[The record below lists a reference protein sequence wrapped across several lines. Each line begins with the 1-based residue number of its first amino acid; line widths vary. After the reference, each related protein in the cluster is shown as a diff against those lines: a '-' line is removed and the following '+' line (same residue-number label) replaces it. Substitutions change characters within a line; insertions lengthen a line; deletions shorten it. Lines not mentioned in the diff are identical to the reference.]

1 MMDLTGF
8 ASYILSGLTL
18 LAGLVIFFGENE
30 FIIHTSGRSLRL
42 SCSFLLW
49 FLALI
54 FWAMAV
60 KIEDDDNI
68 I

>member
-1 MMDLTGF
+1 MDLTGF

-18 LAGLVIFFGENE
+18 FAGCVIFFGENE
-30 FIIHTSGRSLRL
+30 FIIPTSGRSLRL

-54 FWAMAV
+54 FWAMTV
-60 KIEDDDNI
+60 KIEDDDSI

>member
-1 MMDLTGF
+1 MDLTGF
-8 ASYILSGLTL
+8 ASYILSGFTL
-18 LAGLVIFFGENE
+18 FAGIVIFFGENE
-30 FIIHTSGRSLRL
+30 YLVPASGRSLRL
-42 SCSFLLW
+42 PCSFLFW

-60 KIEDDDNI
+60 KVEDDDTI

>member
-1 MMDLTGF
+1 MDLTGF
-8 ASYILSGLTL
+8 ASYILSGFTLT
-18 LAGLVIFFGENE
+18 AGIVIFFGENE
-30 FIIHTSGRSLRL
+30 YIVPASGRSLRL
-42 SCSFLLW
+42 PCSFLFW

-60 KIEDDDNI
+60 KIEDDDTI